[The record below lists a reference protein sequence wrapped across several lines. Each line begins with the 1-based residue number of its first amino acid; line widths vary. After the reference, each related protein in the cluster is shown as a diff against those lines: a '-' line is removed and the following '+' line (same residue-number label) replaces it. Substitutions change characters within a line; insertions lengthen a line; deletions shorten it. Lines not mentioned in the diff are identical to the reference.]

1 MLKSVSPFTICA
13 AAAGAVMLIISGPY
27 LKAQEPQ
34 PEEFPALN
42 TERGQA
48 YLRALTD
55 RLPYVPG
62 DILVKFREGAGM
74 VARTRAMS
82 VMRTGLDT
90 QAVYVGEALLAHSSD
105 EPNPEALAMM
115 LRRQPEVEWAQPNYI
130 APLRSV
136 PNDPGFSEQWNF
148 ELMNLPKAW
157 EINPGGNASVL
168 VAVIDTGANTDLG
181 NEPRSGSGR
190 VDVLKMFPCRLL
202 QIQKCL
208 QAALMQGR
216 DFTILADPFATWT
229 ATGLMSPA
237 RCCKRRTTVLGLAG
251 VAYNARLLP
260 LKACRRILGYS
271 NLLRSGWHSRFRG

>member
-13 AAAGAVMLIISGPY
+13 AAAGAVMLIVSGPY

-34 PEEFPALN
+34 PEQFPALN
-42 TERGQA
+42 TARGQA
-48 YLRALTD
+48 YVQALTD

-62 DILVKFREGAGM
+62 DILVKFRAGSGM
-74 VARTRAMS
+74 AARSRALS

-130 APLRSV
+130 DRLHSV

-168 VAVIDTGANTDLG
+168 VAVVDSGANTT
-181 NEPRSGSGR
+181 SGMTSSAFGR
-190 VDVLKMFPCRLL
+190 VVVLKMFRSRLL
-202 QIQKCL
+202 RIQKCL
-208 QAALMQGR
+208 Q
-216 DFTILADPFATWT
+216 
-229 ATGLMSPA
+229 PA
-237 RCCKRRTTVLGLAG
+237 
-251 VAYNARLLP
+251 
-260 LKACRRILGYS
+260 
-271 NLLRSGWHSRFRG
+271 